1 MKLKPENCQSTNKN
15 KLLYFYLLLVTL
27 KLTVNNEIKDAMDN
41 LKQNFDAHQLKIK
54 FDLYIIQTNKIFNDI
69 FIWIAQDNSL
79 NTV

>member
-1 MKLKPENCQSTNKN
+1 MKPKPENCQSTNKN
-15 KLLYFYLLLVTL
+15 KLLYFYLLIVTL

-54 FDLYIIQTNKIFNDI
+54 FDLYIIQINKIFNDI